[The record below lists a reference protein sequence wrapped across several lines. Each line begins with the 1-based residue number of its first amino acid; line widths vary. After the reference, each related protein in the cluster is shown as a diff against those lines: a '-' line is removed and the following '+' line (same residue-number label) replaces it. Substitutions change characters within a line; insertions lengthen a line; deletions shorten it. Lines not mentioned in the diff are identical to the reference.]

1 MIIISNIYSDSE
13 SKRLGYDP
21 DGFGKAASKLKVS
34 PSGYESQNPYQLT
47 QQVLTKFICIF
58 GQNEEVIIRI
68 Y

>member
-13 SKRLGYDP
+13 SKKLGYDP

-34 PSGYESQNPYQLT
+34 PSGYESQNPYELT

-58 GQNEEVIIRI
+58 
-68 Y
+68 